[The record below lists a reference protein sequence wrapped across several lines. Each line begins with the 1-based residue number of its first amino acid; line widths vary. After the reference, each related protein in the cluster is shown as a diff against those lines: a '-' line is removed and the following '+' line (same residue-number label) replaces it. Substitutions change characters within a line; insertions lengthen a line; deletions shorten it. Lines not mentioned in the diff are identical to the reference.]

1 MKGRIGYCLVEVK
14 TGSYSFD
21 KVKCLAQCKALFGK
35 ANSHVAQFFG
45 GGSLTAA
52 RVQGGAWWANVR
64 GSFARFG
71 SNVSAEL
78 HAGIPR
84 TATPAGRYQKLA
96 PEWAQVARGAAVAQ
110 TAARVADLAGWGKFR
125 GSFAWFGA
133 KMAAAAQLQ
142 NDVQLE
148 ILAFWKTAVSC

>member
-1 MKGRIGYCLVEVK
+1 MGVC
-14 TGSYSFD
+14 YSFD
-21 KVKCLAQCKALFGK
+21 KVKCLAQCKARFCK
-35 ANSHVAQFFG
+35 ENSRRAQFFG
-45 GGSLTAA
+45 AGSLTAA
-52 RVQGGAWWANVR
+52 RVRVRHGAQRGCVR

-110 TAARVADLAGWGKFR
+110 TAARVADLAGWTNFG
-125 GSFAWFGA
+125 GSFARFGA

-148 ILAFWKTAVSC
+148 ILEN

>member
-1 MKGRIGYCLVEVK
+1 M
-14 TGSYSFD
+14 
-21 KVKCLAQCKALFGK
+21 
-35 ANSHVAQFFG
+35 AQFFG

>member
-1 MKGRIGYCLVEVK
+1 MKGRLWYCLM
-14 TGSYSFD
+14 GACYSFD

-35 ANSHVAQFFG
+35 ENSRRAQFFG
-45 GGSLTAA
+45 AGSLTAA
-52 RVQGGAWWANVR
+52 RVRHGAWWANVR

-96 PEWAQVARGAAVAQ
+96 PEWAQVARGAAVSQ

-125 GSFAWFGA
+125 GSFARFGA

-148 ILAFWKTAVSC
+148 ILEN